1 MSKSKRLASF
11 NGPSTPT
18 SSPVRAQQL
27 PSTPQSPSRN
37 RDVETPYHRKVRSL
51 LQDVQ
56 NITRTWDAL
65 VKIDG
70 RKAITELTDT
80 RTDLDNVLGL
90 VPDQT
95 HPHTRLVGPRLDIME
110 RCIHD
115 LDSIISKLRKQFSK
129 LNLIMDNFEELVH
142 EAHKLKGWAW
152 VQSEP
157 LWCTWTLE
165 RFATKMPDL
174 LPPYHR
180 SLQVHTE
187 MVESLRSHSISF
199 EESRKILAKWV
210 AQTYLES
217 DEWVAEWEDICAA
230 EIERWNAR

>member
-80 RTDLDNVLGL
+80 RTDLEWVIRSCPYTWYAFTQRSHGLFLDWSNVLGL

-95 HPHTRLVGPRLDIME
+95 QPHTRLVGPRLDIME
-110 RCIHD
+110 RCIHE
-115 LDSIISKLRKQFSK
+115 LDSIISKLVS
-129 LNLIMDNFEELVH
+129 
-142 EAHKLKGWAW
+142 
-152 VQSEP
+152 S
-157 LWCTWTLE
+157 
-165 RFATKMPDL
+165 
-174 LPPYHR
+174 
-180 SLQVHTE
+180 
-187 MVESLRSHSISF
+187 
-199 EESRKILAKWV
+199 
-210 AQTYLES
+210 
-217 DEWVAEWEDICAA
+217 
-230 EIERWNAR
+230 